1 MLSRRLRGKS
11 LLAVAGSPL
20 LARVLDRIGAMSF
33 VDEVVV
39 ATTLDA
45 ADEPIVAVVESRGV
59 RCVRGDRQ
67 DLLGRFLQAAA
78 DLDDADVL
86 VRFTA
91 DNPLYDPGRSAQAFQ
106 KHLAGGFEYTH
117 IDGLSHMVG
126 ELIQVGALRR
136 VGELTAD
143 AFDREHVTPYFRKHA
158 DDFSVQTLPPDFAG
172 LRPDLDEHLTIDSQ
186 ADLERFER
194 MLGDVER
201 PNQFLRLDDCYLW
214 LDRQRVGLVGAEP
227 NETARKRLTIAGHE
241 IGDGCPC
248 FIVAEIGQNHNGQIG
263 MAKRLIEMAARC
275 GADAVKFQKRDIR
288 SELTEDAYDR
298 PYDNPN
304 SFAHTYGAHRE
315 FLELDEDQHRQL
327 REYALACGITYF
339 CTACD
344 APSVAVMQRV
354 GNPIYKIASRDITNT
369 PLLEVVASTG
379 KPVIVSTGMA
389 GLAEIREALAALGE
403 GPDGIILT
411 QCVSQYPTDP
421 QHVNLRGL
429 TTLRGEFGHLV
440 GLSDHTPGII
450 TAVAGAVLGACLV
463 EKHITLSRAM
473 QGTDHAAALEEEG
486 LRRVVRYIRTCAV
499 AMGDGSKEYD
509 PVVESARRKLGRSLT
524 SRAAIPAGTTV
535 TQEMLVLKCPGTG
548 LPWKRRDRVVGRR
561 SRHDIPADTT
571 LEEADFE

>member
-11 LLAVAGSPL
+11 LLAVGGCPL

-45 ADEPIVAVVESRGV
+45 ADDPIVAVVESRGV
-59 RCVRGDRQ
+59 RCVRGDRE
-67 DLLGRFLQAAA
+67 DLLGRFLQSAA
-78 DLDDADVL
+78 DLDDADVI

-117 IDGLSHMVG
+117 VDGLSHMVG

-136 VGELTAD
+136 AGESTAD
-143 AFDREHVTPYFRKHA
+143 PFDREHVTPYLRKHA
-158 DDFSVQTLPPDFAG
+158 EDFSVQTLPPDFAG

-194 MLGDVER
+194 MLADVER

-227 NETARKRLTIAGHE
+227 SESARQRLTIAGHE
-241 IGDGCPC
+241 IGEGCPC
-248 FIVAEIGQNHNGQIG
+248 FVVAEIGQNHNGQIG

-288 SELTEDAYDR
+288 SELTEEAYNR
-298 PYDNPN
+298 PYDNSN
-304 SFAHTYGAHRE
+304 SFAATYGEHRE
-315 FLELDEDQHRQL
+315 FLELAEEQHREL
-327 REYALACGITYF
+327 REYALACGVTYF

-344 APSVAVMQRV
+344 APSVAVMERV
-354 GNPIYKIASRDITNT
+354 GNPIYKIASRDITNI
-369 PLLEVVASTG
+369 PLLEVVGSTG

-389 GLAEIREALAALGE
+389 GLAEIREALAALGG

-421 QHVNLRGL
+421 EQVNLRAL

-450 TAVAGAVLGACLV
+450 TAVAGAVLGACLI

-499 AMGDGSKEYD
+499 AMGDGLKEYA

-524 SRAAIPAGTTV
+524 SRTAIPAGTTV
-535 TQEMLVLKCPGTG
+535 TEDMLILKCPGTG
-548 LPWKRRDRVVGRR
+548 LSWKRRDRVVGRKSLR
-561 SRHDIPADTT
+561 DIPADKT